1 MAKQGSIRHY
11 RQEGDAKAPESLPYG
26 ELAVAKDGTVYAG
39 NEEDTPVE
47 LATAE
52 EVSAAKNAAT
62 AAMPQAGGTFTGDV
76 VAYAT
81 NRDTSG
87 GCLRN
92 CVVVSS
98 GSSPTAN
105 LVSTNCLVFSR
116 A

>member
-11 RQEGDAKAPESLPYG
+11 RQEGDEKAPESLPYG

-39 NEEDTPVE
+39 NEEEMPVE

-52 EVSAAKNAAT
+52 KVAGVKNVAD
-62 AAMPQAGGTFTGDV
+62 AAMPKAGGTFAGNV
-76 VAYAT
+76 AAYAT
-81 NRDTSG
+81 NRTG
-87 GCLRN
+87 ANLRN

-105 LVSTNCLVFSR
+105 LVSTNALVFSR